1 MAINFA
7 RGLDELGEGLLRQ
20 ADIGGRAYEGA
31 MVKEG
36 ETRAENRLL
45 AAEGRATK
53 RQQDAWAREERLLL
67 DAQDRQERLLT
78 EERTYEDRIFGER
91 LKLTQESDMQAWIK
105 KNAMTN
111 QAAFKLQRQQNL
123 FDLRKQI
130 DAAEGTAQVEMLK
143 IRAQR
148 MGELSDQIESIWE
161 HRPDNAKWN
170 PDSLKW
176 DDDGVWKDELE
187 AARRKYNKAA
197 SGVGL
202 EPLTENAD
210 GVKYGKDARTIFTSM
225 QQARG
230 GAETEAWED
239 LMKGLIAKKDSDS
252 YKSTVETLNE
262 AIDKYVKDPNNAY
275 TQFTGAEL
283 HKLKKEVLEFFK
295 YKAYGFDARDDGDG
309 VVVDPDVD
317 PTTLPEADPTKTGLT
332 GIFLEDPAY
341 IVKKMEEVDDLSAV
355 LEVGAL
361 ARAEA
366 IPRPARPT
374 RIDLRQRAINGAK
387 RKDPAYLLKILMDA
401 RAKPA
406 YSAWYSRM
414 DELIRKLQAI
424 LGEDTASLSAPRGML
439 NQPGMLQM
447 FNSGQELDYSA
458 EAVRARTEGLA
469 RPEEVV

>member
-1 MAINFA
+1 MAINWA
-7 RGLDELGEGLLRQ
+7 RGLDELGTGLLRQ

-67 DAQDRQERLLT
+67 DAQDREERLLT
-78 EERTYEDRIFGER
+78 EQRAHEKTTFAEQ
-91 LKLTQESDMQAWIK
+91 LKITQESDMQAWIK
-105 KNAMTN
+105 KNAITN

-161 HRPDNAKWN
+161 HRPDNATWN

-187 AARRKYNKAA
+187 AARRAYNKAA
-197 SGVGL
+197 SGIGL
-202 EPLTENAD
+202 KPLTENAD

-230 GAETEAWED
+230 GAETEAWDD

-262 AIDKYVKDPNNAY
+262 AIDKYVRDPNNAY
-275 TQFTGAEL
+275 TKFTGAEL

-309 VVVDPDVD
+309 VVADPTVDPS
-317 PTTLPEADPTKTGLT
+317 TLPEADPTKTGLT
-332 GIFLEDPAY
+332 GVFMEDPAFL
-341 IVKKMEEVDDLSAV
+341 VNKMEEVDDLSAV

-366 IPRPARPT
+366 MPKPT
-374 RIDLRQRAINGAK
+374 RPGRLNPRQQAITAAK
-387 RKDPAYLLKILMDA
+387 RKDPAYLLKLLMEA
-401 RAKPA
+401 KTKPA
-406 YSAWYSRM
+406 YSEWHTRM
-414 DELIRKLQAI
+414 DVLIMKLRAI
-424 LGEDTASLSAPRGML
+424 LGQDTASLSAPRGML

-447 FNSGQELDYSA
+447 FDSGPELDYSP
-458 EAVRARTEGLA
+458 EAVRARTEGMA
-469 RPEEVV
+469 RPEELA

>member
-1 MAINFA
+1 MAL
-7 RGLDELGEGLLRQ
+7 RQGLEALSQGLLRQ
-20 ADIGGRAYEGA
+20 MEIGGVAYKDA
-31 MVKEG
+31 TVKESERRA
-36 ETRAENRLL
+36 ETRQMAAERRALGQQQKAWDREERLL
-45 AAEGRATK
+45 LDRE
-53 RQQDAWAREERLLL
+53 AREERLLL
-67 DAQDRQERLLT
+67 DRETREERLLT
-78 EERTYEDRIFGER
+78 EARAHEKTTFGEQ
-91 LKLTQESDMQAWIK
+91 LKLTQKSDMQAWIK
-105 KNAMTN
+105 KNAMQN

-187 AARRKYNKAA
+187 AARRAYNKAA
-197 SGVGL
+197 SGIGL
-202 EPLTENAD
+202 EPLIENAD

-230 GAETEAWED
+230 GAETEAWDD

-262 AIDKYVKDPNNAY
+262 SIDKYVKDPNNAY

-295 YKAYGFDARDDGDG
+295 YKAYGFEARDEGDG
-309 VVVDPDVD
+309 KVV
-317 PTTLPEADPTKTGLT
+317 DPTKTVDPAKSEVFG
-332 GIFLEDPAY
+332 GDPAY
-341 IVKKMEEVDDLSAV
+341 QAGVGVGKAVNAIIEAFKNMGDIGTQIQGSAIGKRINQWETEEGLTP
-355 LEVGAL
+355 E
-361 ARAEA
+361 E
-366 IPRPARPT
+366 IIT
-374 RIDLRQRAINGAK
+374 RIKDRVSNAPETERRVWQIFLDRLAPSPQTGDPDLAMAQ
-387 RKDPAYLLKILMDA
+387 
-401 RAKPA
+401 
-406 YSAWYSRM
+406 S
-414 DELIRKLQAI
+414 
-424 LGEDTASLSAPRGML
+424 PRGML

-447 FNSGQELDYSA
+447 FNTGPELDYSP
-458 EAVRARTEGLA
+458 EAVRSRTEGI
-469 RPEEVV
+469 V